1 MQPKNRALTAR
12 VKRRPLMQRSAFVSA
27 LGALCAAGPRAV
39 RAATAPAVIHAASS
53 IDDDANPFIWAMQS
67 GLFRRN
73 GIEADLQ
80 RATSGAASVAGIAGG
95 TFQIAKSSVTTLT
108 AAHARGL
115 PLVWIAP
122 GGEYDNSL
130 PAVIGLI
137 VRADGPIKTGADL
150 NGKVVGVTALNDFF
164 SLAARAWTDAHG
176 GDSSTIKLTEIPM
189 SQTSAAVTTGRIDA
203 AIVVQPFFETA
214 KADPKVRII
223 GDPSSALGLHFM
235 QSAWFTSADFA
246 AKNPEAIDHFMRVM
260 RDASVYVN
268 THHAETADL
277 LAKFMKV
284 DVEPLKARVP
294 MGVRFNPPQMQSLID
309 AQARYKMI
317 PAAFDVRDV
326 IYAPA
331 LRA

>member
-1 MQPKNRALTAR
+1 ME
-12 VKRRPLMQRSAFVSA
+12 RRSFVSA
-27 LGALCAAGPRAV
+27 VASLCAVSR
-39 RAATAPAVIHAASS
+39 APAALAAGAPVVVHAASS

-80 RATSGAASVAGIAGG
+80 RATSGAASVAGIVGG
-95 TFQIAKSSVTTLT
+95 TFQIAKSSVTSLT
-108 AAHARGL
+108 VAHARGL

-130 PAVIGLI
+130 PPVIGLI
-137 VRADGPIKTGADL
+137 VRADGPIRTGADL
-150 NGKVVGVTALNDFF
+150 NGKIVGVTALNDFF

-189 SQTSAAVTTGRIDA
+189 SQTAAAVTTGRIDA
-203 AIVVQPFFETA
+203 AIVVQPFYETA
-214 KADPKVRII
+214 KNDPKVRII

-235 QSAWFTSADFA
+235 QSAWFTSKDFA
-246 AKNPEAIDHFMRVM
+246 AQNPAAIEAFMRVM
-260 RDASVYVN
+260 REASTYVN

-277 LAKFMKV
+277 LAKFMKI

-294 MGVRFNPPQMQSLID
+294 MGLRFNPAQMQSLID

-317 PAAFDVRDV
+317 PASFDVRDV
-326 IYAPA
+326 IYPPA
-331 LRA
+331 LRG